1 MTFEDGVSKMKNT
14 VMRSDR
20 RRQKR
25 FKVMEGAF
33 AALVNHNSKL
43 GQIKDISFAGLSFCY
58 IDDHHQGDDTRELK
72 IILGDHG
79 LYMDKVPYKKIADFE
94 IKSEY
99 SFSLIKMRRI
109 NLVFGELT
117 REQQLRLDS
126 FIKNHTVGE
135 V

>member
-1 MTFEDGVSKMKNT
+1 MKHT

-20 RRQKR
+20 RKQKR

-43 GQIKDISFAGLSFCY
+43 GQIKDISISGLSFCY
-58 IDDHHQGDDTRELK
+58 IDDHNQGDDTRELK
-72 IILGDHG
+72 IIIGDHG

-117 REQQLRLDS
+117 REQQHRLDD
-126 FIKNHTVGE
+126 FIQNHTVGE